1 MNFVIKRGLMI
12 LVIFAALF
20 PFYWEPAQSMV
31 YNLGSEEIL
40 YKLVEKSGA
49 KPVELTVQGWTKVNS
64 SYMEMKPLK
73 STALK
78 TAERLGA
85 VNPELIVEEDKD
97 FRQVRIQHMT
107 KDGTLIN
114 LAAQSF
120 INYTLPQRGA
130 ETYVTV
136 SLARKIDEKEKH
148 YWSSRVK
155 SALSF
160 SGGDSPQ
167 VLTNVTAALP
177 GKLSLKAKK
186 ELVDKLFSEAQ
197 AKKIGGV
204 ENSELVSCTGFTPR
218 IMDKIRLGR
227 NFVNLNV
234 ALRYHNSDG
243 QTYIYIGSPLL
254 VGEY

>member
-1 MNFVIKRGLMI
+1 MV
-12 LVIFAALF
+12 LVILAALF

-49 KPVELTVQGWTKVNS
+49 KPVELMVQGWTKVSS
-64 SYMEMKPLK
+64 SYMEIEPLK

-85 VNPELIVEEDKD
+85 VNPELKAEEGKD
-97 FRQVRIQHMT
+97 FRQVRIQHFAE
-107 KDGTLIN
+107 DGTLISI
-114 LAAQSF
+114 AAQSF
-120 INYTLPQRGA
+120 INYTLPNRGG

-136 SLARKIDEKEKH
+136 SLARKINEKEKH

-160 SGGDSPQ
+160 SGGSNPQ
-167 VLTNVTAALP
+167 VLTNVTAVLP
-177 GKLSLKAKK
+177 GKLSLKAKR
-186 ELVDKLFSEAQ
+186 ELVDKLFSEAK

-218 IMDKIRLGR
+218 IREKIKLGK